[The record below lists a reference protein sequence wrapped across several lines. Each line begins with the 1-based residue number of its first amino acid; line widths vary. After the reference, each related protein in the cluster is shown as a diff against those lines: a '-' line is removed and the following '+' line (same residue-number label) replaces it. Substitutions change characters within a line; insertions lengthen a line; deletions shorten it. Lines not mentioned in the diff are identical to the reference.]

1 MKTKMKTKMKT
12 NLTARIF
19 SDIGGYYWCDR
30 NLPYIDTRGGPYAS
44 KSAAMRSAYVHGYT
58 HGIGSGVY
66 RDGAL
71 LSQIR
76 PAIQWWEQVDHERTR

>member
-1 MKTKMKTKMKT
+1 METKKKT

-19 SDIGGYYWCDR
+19 ADVGGYYWCDMG
-30 NLPYIDTRGGPYAS
+30 LAYLDTRERSFAS

-76 PAIQWWEQVDHERTR
+76 PAIQWWEQVDHERTCTR